1 MVIAF
6 NIVKLRICL
15 TALARALYQIDF
27 DSKLECCLLI
37 LCELLSELV
46 GGTTRSNV
54 FDIPTMEL
62 LFRDQ
67 NFRFI
72 FQKYYVINCSFP
84 LKKKYSDYKDY
95 YLLIGSNHVDIIKT
109 LCDRWNIKIS
119 DINEFISKFTFHF
132 VKDYNYRIAYL
143 SELELKVKD

>member
-15 TALARALYQIDF
+15 TALSRALYQIDF

-37 LCELLSELV
+37 LCELLSEQV

-84 LKKKYSDYKDY
+84 LKKK
-95 YLLIGSNHVDIIKT
+95 IIQT
-109 LCDRWNIKIS
+109 IKI
-119 DINEFISKFTFHF
+119 IF
-132 VKDYNYRIAYL
+132 Y
-143 SELELKVKD
+143 